1 MAITTNHTIDT
12 TLRKAI
18 DYILNPDKT
27 DAKLLVHAYACT
39 PEIADI
45 EFDCTREHAYN
56 KGEHL
61 ARHIIQAF
69 SPGETTP
76 EQAHEIGKRFADE
89 LLGGKF
95 EYILTTH
102 IDKGH
107 IHNHIICND
116 VSFVDYKHIHI
127 NEKWYN
133 HSRRINDRLCK
144 EYGLSVV
151 EPNAERK
158 NKNTKYENKPT
169 SWRAKLKTEID
180 KIIPQ
185 VKDFEDFLRLMEL
198 QGYEIKRGQ
207 YISVRAKGQERF
219 IRLKAQTLGERYS
232 VEGIT
237 KRIEKSRKRKP
248 IIRDNRISLIIDIQN
263 CIKAQESKG
272 YEHWAKINNLKQ
284 ASKTIN
290 FLTEHGITTYDE
302 LENNI
307 AEIQNSFDD
316 TAAKLKTA
324 EKQLSDV
331 SILRKHLRTYQTLR
345 PVYAEYKKAK
355 NKPEFEKQ
363 HRREL
368 TLYNAS
374 RKYLSD
380 VQNGGKL
387 PSLEKVN
394 TDFTE
399 LSDKKRSL
407 YEKYKKEKKT
417 LSEIDIIKKNVD
429 MIVGKTQYIGRD
441 KETKIE

>member
-1 MAITTNHTIDT
+1 MTIF
-12 TLRKAI
+12 
-18 DYILNPDKT
+18 LNPDKT

-185 VKDFEDFLRLMEL
+185 VK
-198 QGYEIKRGQ
+198 
-207 YISVRAKGQERF
+207 RF
-219 IRLKAQTLGERYS
+219 
-232 VEGIT
+232 
-237 KRIEKSRKRKP
+237 
-248 IIRDNRISLIIDIQN
+248 
-263 CIKAQESKG
+263 
-272 YEHWAKINNLKQ
+272 
-284 ASKTIN
+284 
-290 FLTEHGITTYDE
+290 
-302 LENNI
+302 
-307 AEIQNSFDD
+307 
-316 TAAKLKTA
+316 
-324 EKQLSDV
+324 
-331 SILRKHLRTYQTLR
+331 
-345 PVYAEYKKAK
+345 
-355 NKPEFEKQ
+355 
-363 HRREL
+363 
-368 TLYNAS
+368 
-374 RKYLSD
+374 
-380 VQNGGKL
+380 
-387 PSLEKVN
+387 
-394 TDFTE
+394 
-399 LSDKKRSL
+399 
-407 YEKYKKEKKT
+407 
-417 LSEIDIIKKNVD
+417 
-429 MIVGKTQYIGRD
+429 
-441 KETKIE
+441 

>member
-56 KGEHL
+56 KENISRVISY
-61 ARHIIQAF
+61 RHF
-69 SPGETTP
+69 RRVKPHPNRLTK
-76 EQAHEIGKRFADE
+76 IGKRFADE

-102 IDKGH
+102 IDKGD

-185 VKDFEDFLRLMEL
+185 VK
-198 QGYEIKRGQ
+198 K
-207 YISVRAKGQERF
+207 
-219 IRLKAQTLGERYS
+219 
-232 VEGIT
+232 
-237 KRIEKSRKRKP
+237 
-248 IIRDNRISLIIDIQN
+248 
-263 CIKAQESKG
+263 
-272 YEHWAKINNLKQ
+272 
-284 ASKTIN
+284 
-290 FLTEHGITTYDE
+290 
-302 LENNI
+302 
-307 AEIQNSFDD
+307 
-316 TAAKLKTA
+316 
-324 EKQLSDV
+324 
-331 SILRKHLRTYQTLR
+331 ILRIFCVLWNYRAMR
-345 PVYAEYKKAK
+345 
-355 NKPEFEKQ
+355 
-363 HRREL
+363 
-368 TLYNAS
+368 
-374 RKYLSD
+374 
-380 VQNGGKL
+380 
-387 PSLEKVN
+387 
-394 TDFTE
+394 
-399 LSDKKRSL
+399 
-407 YEKYKKEKKT
+407 
-417 LSEIDIIKKNVD
+417 
-429 MIVGKTQYIGRD
+429 
-441 KETKIE
+441 

>member
-302 LENNI
+302 LENKI

-407 YEKYKKEKKT
+407 YEKYKKERKA

-429 MIVGKTQYIGRD
+429 MMLGEIRHIGRD
-441 KETKIE
+441 NETEIE